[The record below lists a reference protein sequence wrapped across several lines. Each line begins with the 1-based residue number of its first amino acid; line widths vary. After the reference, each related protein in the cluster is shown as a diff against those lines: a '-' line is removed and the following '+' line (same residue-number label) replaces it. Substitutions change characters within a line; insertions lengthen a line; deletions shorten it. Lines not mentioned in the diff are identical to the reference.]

1 MTVFEYDEN
10 VDYDEDLE
18 LTTKDNKIINL
29 KIEDL
34 LFFSKFPDATLWT
47 IYKYGGFKDFK
58 NFIKNFI
65 TKQTF
70 DAIIHYYN
78 FEKWPEYINIP
89 KVSNPYNFLNLPSP
103 NFLDIFVN
111 CPYY

>member
-47 IYKYGGFKDFK
+47 IYKYG
-58 NFIKNFI
+58 
-65 TKQTF
+65 
-70 DAIIHYYN
+70 
-78 FEKWPEYINIP
+78 
-89 KVSNPYNFLNLPSP
+89 
-103 NFLDIFVN
+103 
-111 CPYY
+111 